1 MKHKGLILA
10 LAVILAAAL
19 AAGCTLPASA
29 QKSAATPT
37 AALSESVET
46 AQQPAA
52 ASAAPASEKIVVQME
67 EGKDRNSVSVNATG
81 KVKVTPDVAY
91 TTVGVVTQRKKMQDA
106 QTANREL
113 MNAVVK
119 ALKAAGLT
127 DDDIRTV
134 NYSVYPVYDYT
145 DGAKITGFEVNNS
158 VELTIRDIEKVGA
171 VLDAAAAA
179 GANTSYSVRFD
190 LLDKEPAYNKALT
203 AAMESARAKA
213 DTLAAAGGFTIKG
226 VISVSEGYSSTPVYY
241 DYRAAAAPAE
251 EAAEPTYISAG
262 DMDIKASVSVVFE
275 IQ

>member
-1 MKHKGLILA
+1 MKHKGFVLA

-37 AALSESVET
+37 AAPSENVE
-46 AQQPAA
+46 AAQPAA
-52 ASAAPASEKIVVQME
+52 ASAVPASERIVVQLE

-81 KVKVTPDVAY
+81 KVKVTPDMAY
-91 TTVGVVTQRKKMQDA
+91 TTVGVVTQKRKMQDA
-106 QTANREL
+106 QAANREM
-113 MNAVVK
+113 MNAVVE
-119 ALKAAGLT
+119 ALKAVGLT

-145 DGAKITGFEVNNS
+145 DGAKITAFEVNNS

-190 LLDKEPAYNKALT
+190 LLDKDPAYNKALT
-203 AAMESARAKA
+203 AAMEAARAKA
-213 DTLAAAGGFTIKG
+213 DTLAAAGKFAIKG

-241 DYRAAAAPAE
+241 EYRAA
-251 EAAEPTYISAG
+251 EAMADAVKEPTYISAG
-262 DMDIKASVSVVFE
+262 DMDITASVSVVFE

>member
-1 MKHKGLILA
+1 MKYRGFILIVV
-10 LAVILAAAL
+10 VILMAAL
-19 AAGCTLPASA
+19 VAGCTLPASA
-29 QKSAATPT
+29 QKSAVTPT
-37 AALSESVET
+37 AEPSEKVE
-46 AQQPAA
+46 AAQPAA
-52 ASAAPASEKIVVQME
+52 ASAAPASEKVVVQLE
-67 EGKDRNSVSVNATG
+67 QAQDKNSVSVNATG

-106 QTANREL
+106 QAANREL

-145 DGAKITGFEVNNS
+145 DGPKITGFEVNNS

-190 LLDKEPAYNKALT
+190 LLDKDPAYNKALT
-203 AAMESARAKA
+203 AAMEAARAKA
-213 DTLAAAGGFTIKG
+213 DTLAAAGKFTIKG
-226 VISVSEGYSSTPVYY
+226 VMSVSEGYSSTPVYY
-241 DYRAAAAPAE
+241 DYRPAAAMD
-251 EAAEPTYISAG
+251 EAAKEPTYINAG
-262 DMDIKASVSVVFE
+262 DMDITASVSVVFE